1 MFKEKIYIVK
11 YYHSVEDRNANS
23 TSGIIT
29 IGLFA
34 TSPLAMGRGS
44 ISVKNRFLE
53 TKIIK
58 EGKGIDIQIKKLEA
72 SIKGFELVDIREI

>member
-23 TSGIIT
+23 TSGIT
-29 IGLFA
+29 
-34 TSPLAMGRGS
+34 
-44 ISVKNRFLE
+44 VDRFLE

-72 SIKGFELVDIREI
+72 MVSGFELVDVREI

>member
-1 MFKEKIYIVK
+1 MFKEKLYIIK
-11 YYHSVEDRNANS
+11 YYHSVEVKNANS
-23 TSGIIT
+23 TSGIT
-29 IGLFA
+29 
-34 TSPLAMGRGS
+34 
-44 ISVKNRFLE
+44 VDRFLE

>member
-1 MFKEKIYIVK
+1 MFKEKLYIIK
-11 YYHSVEDRNANS
+11 YDHSVEVKNANS
-23 TSGIIT
+23 TSGIT
-29 IGLFA
+29 
-34 TSPLAMGRGS
+34 
-44 ISVKNRFLE
+44 VDRFLE

>member
-11 YYHSVEDRNANS
+11 YYHSVEVKNANS
-23 TSGIIT
+23 TSGIT
-29 IGLFA
+29 
-34 TSPLAMGRGS
+34 
-44 ISVKNRFLE
+44 VDRFLE

>member
-1 MFKEKIYIVK
+1 MPKEKIYIIK
-11 YYHSVEDRNANS
+11 YYFSVE
-23 TSGIIT
+23 SGYTDSAVSNTT
-29 IGLFA
+29 IN
-34 TSPLAMGRGS
+34 
-44 ISVKNRFLE
+44 KFLE

>member
-11 YYHSVEDRNANS
+11 YYHSVEVKNANS
-23 TSGIIT
+23 TSGIT
-29 IGLFA
+29 
-34 TSPLAMGRGS
+34 
-44 ISVKNRFLE
+44 VDRFLE

-72 SIKGFELVDIREI
+72 SIEGFELVDVREI